1 MTSKTTERGGGVGGW
16 VWVCTHL
23 GVIPEGW
30 EEGRRLLGPSLSS
43 LEQVGWLLRPGVQVE
58 PPAPTNA
65 WV

>member
-1 MTSKTTERGGGVGGW
+1 MTSKTTERGGVWVW

-23 GVIPEGW
+23 GVIPEVW
-30 EEGRRLLGPSLSS
+30 EEVRRLLGPSLSS